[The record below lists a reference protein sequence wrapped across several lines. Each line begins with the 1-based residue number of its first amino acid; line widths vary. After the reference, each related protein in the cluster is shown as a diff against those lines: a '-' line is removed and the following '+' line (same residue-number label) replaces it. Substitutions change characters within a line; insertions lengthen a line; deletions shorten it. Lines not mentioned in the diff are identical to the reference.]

1 VDLLSRKEE
10 KLMKIQTDK
19 QEIQTDGWTP
29 NRRELIKAFG
39 LGAATIMFPAVGLLS
54 GPARAQVNGSPGDL
68 ITRRIPRTNEMLP
81 AIGLGTFMTFDIVP
95 GQKRSNVQ
103 EVVQRFW
110 QAGGRVFDTSPLYG
124 IAEVNLGDFGTSLGI
139 NDQMFVTNKIWSTGE
154 YLADG
159 SHAERSLK
167 LSMERLWRD
176 RMDVMQCHSLVNV
189 DVIVP
194 LMHAWKKEGRVRY
207 VGVTHHEPAY
217 FGILAD
223 WVERGNLDFVQVRY
237 SIHTR
242 MAEERLLPAA
252 ADRGVAVLV
261 NMPLEKARLHKVV
274 EGRPLPAF
282 AKELGIETWSQFFLK
297 WVISHPTVTCAL
309 PATSNPDHLMENIGA
324 MRGPLPD
331 RETRARMV
339 RHMESI
345 TGFAELDR
353 LAARSWY
360 PGKTYPGLVGRGQAE
375 LRSRT

>member
-1 VDLLSRKEE
+1 
-10 KLMKIQTDK
+10 MKIQTDK
-19 QEIQTDGWTP
+19 QEIQADGWTP

-39 LGAATIMFPAVGLLS
+39 LGAAAIMLPAAGLLS
-54 GPARAQVNGSPGDL
+54 GNARAQVTGSTPDL
-68 ITRRIPRTNEMLP
+68 ITRRIPRTNEVLP
-81 AIGLGTFMTFDIVP
+81 AIGLGTFLTFDIVP
-95 GQKRSNVQ
+95 GQQRSNIQ
-103 EVVQRFW
+103 EVVRRFW

-124 IAEVNLGDFGTSLGI
+124 MAEVNLGDFATALGI

-154 YLADG
+154 YLADD

-176 RMDVMQCHSLVNV
+176 RIDVMQCHSLVNV

-223 WVERGNLDFVQVRY
+223 WVERGNLDFVQVHY

-252 ADRGVAVLV
+252 ADREVAVLV

-274 EGRPLPAF
+274 EGRSLPAF
-282 AKELGIETWSQFFLK
+282 AEDLGIETWSQFFLK
-297 WVISHPTVTCAL
+297 WVISHPAVTCAL

-324 MRGPLPD
+324 MRGPLPN

-345 TGFAELDR
+345 SGFAELDR
-353 LAARSWY
+353 LGARSWY
-360 PGKTYPGLVGRGQAE
+360 PGKTYPGIIGRAQAE